1 MIQPDN
7 GSLQCT
13 LRLYLTQKIFHPTL
27 FCKKNIIKYNIEF
40 HIFPFNKVCYTY
52 SSLFKTRMEQ
62 LPHHRRPRTAQRY
75 PRASYM
81 LCRTGFPCMA
91 SSAGFVQLF
100 LFRNHP
106 EQIRGRS
113 LCSPS
118 PLPVFRHCARTMV
131 GVFHGADNTQRR
143 NPCTGQQTAVPER
156 PACSCMPT

>member
-27 FCKKNIIKYNIEF
+27 FCKKNIIKYNIF
-40 HIFPFNKVCYTY
+40 FLLIKDVIHIFLFLNPEWN
-52 SSLFKTRMEQ
+52 SSPITAA
-62 LPHHRRPRTAQRY
+62 PAQRSDIRGHHICY
-75 PRASYM
+75 AERA
-81 LCRTGFPCMA
+81 FPA
-91 SSAGFVQLF
+91 WGPSAGFVQLF